1 MEQPASDPLNT
12 VILYARVSTKVQ
24 GSEGQSLQAQEK
36 LLKDYAKFKGYSSF
50 FYKDVI
56 SGAVPPTERPNLS
69 KGLALI
75 AEGKAR
81 HIIVTKLD
89 RLSRSMK
96 DFIGLIAEFAA
107 SKPPTYFH
115 ALDISLDTSTPMGT
129 FVIHLFAS
137 MAQMERSIT
146 KERTQATLDSMR
158 DDNLVIGTVPYGKR
172 GVPLPDGKRELQD
185 DPYELEII
193 EKVVAL
199 RATLCKNLRGRVGP
213 MTYQA
218 IADRLIAEGY
228 KNREGS
234 VRWFPSG
241 VRHILKIHG

>member
-1 MEQPASDPLNT
+1 METPPSDPANT

-24 GSEGQSLQAQEK
+24 GAEGQSLQAQEK
-36 LLKDYAKFKGYSSF
+36 ALKDYAKFKGYTYY

-56 SGAVPPTERPNLS
+56 SGAVPPSERPNLS
-69 KGLALI
+69 KGLAMI

-96 DFIGLIAEFAA
+96 DFIGLISEFAA
-107 SKPPTYFH
+107 RKPPVYFH
-115 ALDISLDTSTPMGT
+115 ALDVSLDTSTPMGT
-129 FVIHLFAS
+129 FVIHIFSAMS
-137 MAQMERSIT
+137 EMERSIT
-146 KERTQATLDSMR
+146 RERTQTTLDSMR

-172 GVPLPDGKRELQD
+172 GVPLPNGKRELQD
-185 DPYELEII
+185 DPYELEVI
-193 EKVVAL
+193 EKVKEL
-199 RATLCKNLRGRVGP
+199 RSTPQKNLRGRVGP

-241 VRHILKIHG
+241 VRHILKTHG